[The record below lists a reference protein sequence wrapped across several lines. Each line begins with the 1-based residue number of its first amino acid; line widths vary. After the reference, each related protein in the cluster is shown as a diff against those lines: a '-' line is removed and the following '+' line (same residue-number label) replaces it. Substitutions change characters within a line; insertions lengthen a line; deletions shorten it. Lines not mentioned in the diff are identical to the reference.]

1 MPEPHSGNLP
11 MLVDPASEI
20 MALSNY
26 GDAKNIVI
34 VGCDLAGILDEQAM
48 SLALAKALESFPVL
62 LCRVKETRLKGRP
75 RFIWVRDPDHG
86 GQLQIS
92 DFETPDGSLSFQDSF
107 LRNLAGSLGKDW
119 DLIKSAPTEFR
130 LLRHARNRHSFFLLV
145 HHAAAD
151 GWTGTGFLGEL
162 LANYHRIVTGRPPQ
176 GAEEG
181 SHTSAMKN
189 SVVTPGKP
197 NWSGMRMMARH
208 ALNCFMDKPTFP
220 KGTGDPVKDGEYY
233 VKTVLTVDETK
244 AIREASSKAQA
255 TFVDLL
261 VWGVN
266 MAVDKWNAEMN
277 IRPGTINVSVSVQ
290 MRGRY
295 GESDTPMGSSAIV
308 LRFPPTLR
316 TDPEALVGA
325 IADNRA
331 RQFSDLAD
339 VKALQAA
346 EKMCGAVGRLP
357 LSARRRLIHGL
368 CQGRNRPILVG
379 SLGILWP
386 KLENGRF
393 SQDSYLTNV
402 GGLEV
407 TEAHIKGY
415 AFAVR
420 NPLRLV
426 AHTFNG
432 KLNLLLWVCRGH
444 FTRAEATRFLN
455 LFVQVLRENPF
466 AGGN

>member
-1 MPEPHSGNLP
+1 MPEPHSGNSP

-34 VGCDLAGILDEQAM
+34 VGCDLEGVLDEQAM

-62 LCRVKETRLKGRP
+62 LCSVKETRLKGRP
-75 RFIWVRDPDHG
+75 CFMWVPDPDHG
-86 GQLQIS
+86 GQLQVA
-92 DFETPDGSLSFQDSF
+92 DFETLDGSLSFQDSL

-130 LLRHARNRHSFFLLV
+130 LFRHARNRHSFFLLV
-145 HHAAAD
+145 HHAASD
-151 GWTGTGFLGEL
+151 IWTGTGFLREL
-162 LANYHRIVTGRPPQ
+162 LANYHRIMTGRPPQ
-176 GAEEG
+176 WAEEG
-181 SHTSAMKN
+181 AHTSAMKT
-189 SVVTPGKP
+189 SVVTPGKQ
-197 NWSGMRMMARH
+197 NWSGMRLMARH

-220 KGTGDPVKDGEYY
+220 RGTGDPDKDGEYY
-233 VKTVLTVDETK
+233 VKTVLTAEETN
-244 AIREASSKAQA
+244 AIREAGAKAQA
-255 TFVDLL
+255 AFVDIL

-266 MAVDKWNAEMN
+266 MAVDKWNADLN

-295 GESDTPMGSSAIV
+295 GELDAPMGSSAIV
-308 LRFPPTLR
+308 LRFPPTRR
-316 TDPEALVGA
+316 TDPAALMGV
-325 IADNRA
+325 ITDNRA
-331 RQFSDLAD
+331 KQLRDLAD

-346 EKMCGAVGRLP
+346 EKMCGAVGCLP
-357 LSARRRLIHGL
+357 LSTRRRLIHGL

-379 SLGILWP
+379 SLGVLWP
-386 KLENGRF
+386 KVENGRF
-393 SQDSYLTNV
+393 SGDSYLTRA

-407 TEAHIKGY
+407 TEAHVKGY
-415 AFAVR
+415 ALAVR
-420 NPLRLV
+420 NPLRLL

-466 AGGN
+466 AGSH